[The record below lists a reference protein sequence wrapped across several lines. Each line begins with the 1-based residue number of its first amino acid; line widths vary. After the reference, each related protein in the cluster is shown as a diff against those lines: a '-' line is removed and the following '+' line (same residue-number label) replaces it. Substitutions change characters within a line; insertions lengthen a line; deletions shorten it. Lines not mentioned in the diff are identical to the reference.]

1 MDAIIESTNIN
12 WIITILSFFAIAFA
26 VKEIIEIVG
35 YFKKKF
41 RIKTGVETDKD
52 TLEERI
58 ATLEKHDKWQYEEI
72 SKISKGIDDIKK
84 RLDEKDRKDK
94 AKTVATIRNQ
104 LYDLHNKFTRLGY
117 VDKSG
122 LKTFLELGKIY
133 EDAGGDDIYHD
144 KLKPEIMSLPIRENT
159 EDNYIS

>member
-1 MDAIIESTNIN
+1 MGAIEYATQIN
-12 WIITILSFFAIAFA
+12 YILVILGFFAILFA
-26 VKEIIEIVG
+26 IKEIIEIFS

-41 RIKTGVETDKD
+41 RIKTGADEDKE

-58 ATLEKHDKWQYEEI
+58 ATLEKHDRWQYNEI
-72 SKISKGIDDIKK
+72 SKISKGIDDIKEQLK
-84 RLDEKDRKDK
+84 ERDIKDK
-94 AKTVATIRNQ
+94 AKTVATLRNQ
-104 LYDLHNKFTRLGY
+104 LYDLHSKFVERGY

-144 KLKPEIMSLPIRENT
+144 KLKPEIMNLPISG
-159 EDNYIS
+159 DDK